1 MIAGTE
7 APAVELK
14 TTAAAA
20 SATSPS
26 PEGLSP
32 ATAAAAPAKRKVH
45 IVLPEPSPRPVAGAG
60 RGAGTPTGGH
70 ATPGKMPPRSVS
82 VTTAMHAYDNV
93 LWATGVTWSLQHE
106 GSPLGRVGQGK
117 GGAGGHVGVH
127 SWCTLRSWL

>member
-14 TTAAAA
+14 TTAAA

-26 PEGLSP
+26 QEAMSP

-45 IVLPEPSPRPVAGAG
+45 IVLPEPSPRPPAGAG

-70 ATPGKMPPRSVS
+70 ATPGKMPPRSVT
-82 VTTAMHAYDNV
+82 VTVAMHASDNV
-93 LWATGVTWSLQHE
+93 FCATGVAWNLEHE
-106 GSPLGRVGQGK
+106 GFPLGRGGRGQG
-117 GGAGGHVGVH
+117 GNF
-127 SWCTLRSWL
+127 LRVQS